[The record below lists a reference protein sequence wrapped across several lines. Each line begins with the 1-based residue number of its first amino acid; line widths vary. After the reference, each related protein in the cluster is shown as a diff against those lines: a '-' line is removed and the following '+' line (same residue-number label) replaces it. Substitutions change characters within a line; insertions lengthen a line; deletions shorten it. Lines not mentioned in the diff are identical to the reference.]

1 MPFAAKKLDGAL
13 RIENKCSNDLIN
25 LARYATMNTREGGVN
40 CSFGVLERGEMWL
53 YSYAVQTLPFGATHP
68 VRKMRTTVEQSALT
82 RSQASL
88 QPRFAWL
95 SKVAR
100 RGVKSNVISKNFFR
114 YCVGCE
120 DLYGAWSFGFL
131 RK

>member
-1 MPFAAKKLDGAL
+1 MCSCHKSAVCSKKIDGTL
-13 RIENKCSNDLIN
+13 GRENKYSNDLIN
-25 LARYATMNTREGGVN
+25 RARYATMNTQEGVVGVV
-40 CSFGVLERGEMWL
+40 FVLEMGGM
-53 YSYAVQTLPFGATHP
+53 
-68 VRKMRTTVEQSALT
+68 
-82 RSQASL
+82 
-88 QPRFAWL
+88 WL

-120 DLYGAWSFGFL
+120 DLCGAWSFGFL